1 MTAVT
6 ITKFQV
12 DREIAWTVAGVA
24 RPSMGHVYGYLLEPT
39 DGTTVVTSYYDWSGV
54 SHEWKEAD
62 IFPVISEAT
71 LRATLGV
78 LERNVIRCDDV
89 AEG

>member
-1 MTAVT
+1 MDREALNDLPEAFMTAVT

-24 RPSMGHVYGYLLEPT
+24 RPSMGHVYGYLLEPP

-62 IFPVISEAT
+62 IFPY
-71 LRATLGV
+71 LRGHSS
-78 LERNVIRCDDV
+78 CD
-89 AEG
+89 ARRP

>member
-1 MTAVT
+1 
-6 ITKFQV
+6 
-12 DREIAWTVAGVA
+12 
-24 RPSMGHVYGYLLEPT
+24 
-39 DGTTVVTSYYDWSGV
+39 VVTSYYDWSGV